1 MAVTKQLI
9 KFSKIED
16 IYRQEENLG
25 VAKRKVKFVC
35 QECGYISPRWMGKCP
50 GCNQWNTLHEEI
62 EVSSRSGHVVGG
74 EGFSKPEKITAIESE
89 KEPRMGTSMREFNRV
104 LGGGIVPGSLVLI
117 GGDPGIGKS
126 TLLLQ
131 VSSQIAEKQLP
142 VLYVSG
148 EESVQQ
154 TKLRADRLQ
163 VASNSLYVVSET
175 NLNMIRQHI
184 ESLKP
189 SLVIIDSIQT
199 IYREEVTS
207 APGSVT
213 QVRECTSE
221 LMKLAKN
228 NGIPIFIVGHVTKEG
243 AIAGPRMLEHMVDAV
258 LYFEGERHH
267 TYRILRSVKNRFGST
282 NEMGIFEMKE
292 QGLREVLNPSEIFLE
307 ERSQGT
313 SGSTVVA
320 SMEGTRPVLVEIQA
334 LISPS
339 SFGNPRRMATGIDNN
354 RISLLMAVLEKRV
367 GLMLQN
373 QDAYI
378 KVAGGVKLDEPAI
391 DLAIAISIASSFRD
405 QSTRPDDIFIGEV
418 GLTGEIRRVSRIEQR
433 VQEAAKLGFKRV
445 ICSQNNLEGWN
456 PPKNIQVIGVKTVQE
471 ALKMSMDSQK

>member
-1 MAVTKQLI
+1 M
-9 KFSKIED
+9 KISE
-16 IYRQEENLG
+16 
-25 VAKRKVKFVC
+25 VKR
-35 QECGYISPRWMGKCP
+35 
-50 GCNQWNTLHEEI
+50 
-62 EVSSRSGHVVGG
+62 
-74 EGFSKPEKITAIESE
+74 E
-89 KEPRMGTSMREFNRV
+89 KEARLTTKIGEFDRV

-131 VSSQIAEKQLP
+131 TSAQIAKQKLS

-148 EESVQQ
+148 EESPQQ
-154 TKLRADRLQ
+154 TKLRADRLGIDED
-163 VASNSLYVVSET
+163 SLFILAET
-175 NLNMIRQHI
+175 NLHTISHYI
-184 ESLKP
+184 KELKP
-189 SLVIIDSIQT
+189 SFVVIDSIQT
-199 IYREEVTS
+199 IFKEEITS
-207 APGSVT
+207 APGSVS
-213 QVRECTSE
+213 QVRECTMD
-221 LMKLAKN
+221 LMRIAKTN
-228 NGIPIFIVGHVTKEG
+228 HIPIFIVGHVTKEG
-243 AIAGPRMLEHMVDAV
+243 AIAGPRMLEHMVDVV

-267 TYRILRSVKNRFGST
+267 TYRIIRSVKNRFGST

-292 QGLREVLNPSEIFLE
+292 KGLEEVLNPSEIFLE
-307 ERSQGT
+307 ERSRGA

-334 LISPS
+334 LIAPS
-339 SFGNPRRMATGIDNN
+339 SFGNPRRMATGIDAN
-354 RISLLMAVLEKRV
+354 RVPLIMAVLEKRV

-405 QSTRPDDIFIGEV
+405 QPTNQEDIFIGEV

-445 ICSQNNLEGWN
+445 ICSANNIDGWTPPQNIE
-456 PPKNIQVIGVKTVQE
+456 VIGVKTVHE
-471 ALKMSMDSQK
+471 ALRIGLQS